1 MYLQCVQI
9 LAKFRIAKFGI
20 RALQIQNRNEKRR
33 EKVWASP
40 SKITGEKE
48 SGNTIWIFN
57 WRSLCVCT
65 HVYVHVCV
73 HVYVHVCVHVCVH
86 ACMCTCVC
94 VHVCMCICVC
104 DSR

>member
-57 WRSLCVCT
+57 WRSLCVCA
-65 HVYVHVCV
+65 
-73 HVYVHVCVHVCVH
+73 HVCVH

-94 VHVCMCICVC
+94 AHVCMCTCVCAHVCMCICVC

>member
-9 LAKFRIAKFGI
+9 LAKFRITKFGI

-48 SGNTIWIFN
+48 SGPFGYLIGGHCVCA
-57 WRSLCVCT
+57 RMCMYMCVCMCVCT
-65 HVYVHVCV
+65 H
-73 HVYVHVCVHVCVH
+73 
-86 ACMCTCVC
+86 CMCTCVC
-94 VHVCMCICVC
+94 AHVCMCICVC